1 MKTGHISLVRQQ
13 SEELLILGYKA
24 TNRKNNDIQPH

>member
-13 SEELLILGYKA
+13 SEELLHEDRA
-24 TNRKNNDIQPH
+24 HQFSETAV